1 MKKSI
6 FVSLSVFLAATMILV
21 LLKFKSHPKHFPYL
35 LSDNYIRVNDY
46 PELLAQAKSLPAFGV
61 IMKSSKNHF
70 GRLKVNSDY
79 VDKLYPVLLNSLRED
94 EKTCLK
100 RGTDSP
106 HITLRG
112 HLSQPRSDVLD
123 GERFDFKIN
132 GIFREKVIKV
142 YPLFKVEETWYEA
155 AVESPQLLSSFYKIS
170 HPELL
175 HISIGVSR
183 KIISNSKCFE

>member
-1 MKKSI
+1 MKKSV
-6 FVSLSVFLAATMILV
+6 FLSLSLVFGASLILIS
-21 LLKFKSHPKHFPYL
+21 FKSHQTYFPYV

-61 IMKSSKNHF
+61 IMQSPKKHF

-79 VDKLYPVLLNSLRED
+79 IDKLYPVLLNSLRED

-100 RGTDSP
+100 RNNTDFP
-106 HITLRG
+106 HITLKG
-112 HLSQPRSDVLD
+112 HLSQPRPDVLD
-123 GERFDFKIN
+123 GERFDFKIT
-132 GIFREKVIKV
+132 GIFREKRIKV

-170 HPELL
+170 HPELF
-175 HISIGVSR
+175 HISIAVSR